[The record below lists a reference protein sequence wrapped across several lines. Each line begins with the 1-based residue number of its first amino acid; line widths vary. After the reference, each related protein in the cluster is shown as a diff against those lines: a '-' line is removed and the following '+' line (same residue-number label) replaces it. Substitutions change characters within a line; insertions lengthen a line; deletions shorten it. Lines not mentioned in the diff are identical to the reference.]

1 MKKFKY
7 FVETTFKHPL
17 AKHWGNLGFAF
28 FTIFFACGIM
38 TFVNL
43 VGSIFLEM
51 NPNSIV
57 SVVCSAKKF
66 SGFLLWTIFSY
77 VSMLFCYTHAYFIDK
92 E

>member
-7 FVETTFKHPL
+7 FVETTFNHPL
-17 AKHWGNLGFAF
+17 AKHWGNLGSAF
-28 FTIFFACGIM
+28 ITIFFVCGFM

-43 VGSIFLEM
+43 IGSIFLEI

-57 SVVCSAKKF
+57 SVVCSAKNF
-66 SGFLLWTIFSY
+66 SVFLFWTIFSY
-77 VSMLFCYTHAYFIDK
+77 VSMLICYTCAHFIDK